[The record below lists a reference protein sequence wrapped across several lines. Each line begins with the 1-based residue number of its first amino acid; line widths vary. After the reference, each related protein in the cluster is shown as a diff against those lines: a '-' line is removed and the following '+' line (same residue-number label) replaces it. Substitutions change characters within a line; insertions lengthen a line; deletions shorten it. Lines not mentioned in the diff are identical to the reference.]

1 MRPEHWLFTIPLRL
15 RSLFRWAQADQELDD
30 ELRDHLER
38 KTEEYVA
45 KGLATDEARRR
56 ARLDLG
62 GMEQTKEKCRDAR
75 RVNRIQ
81 DLIQDLRY
89 GVRMLRK
96 SPGLTAVAVLTAALG
111 IAANVTVFSV
121 IDGLFL
127 RSVPAKNPGRLVRIV
142 APENDGEGL
151 FSIPEFAYL
160 RDHAKTVEE
169 LTAHYSTAPL
179 YISANGETGEVTG
192 AVVSTSYFSLLGLQP
207 FLGRFFTN
215 GEDSVP
221 DHDAVAVLGYGF
233 WQRIYG
239 GDSGVIGKTFLI
251 NSHSF
256 TIVGIMPPE
265 FHGTEIGGTP
275 LEIWIPAMM
284 IHVGYR
290 HCDGFQPSCTILA
303 ILARLKPGISAA
315 QAQTE
320 IAILMQQLRSS
331 NSAFDERYGASVT
344 PAVGITTDRGRNY
357 FLALAR
363 LLATIGGLLLLIV
376 CANLGGLLVARGTA
390 RGTEIA
396 MRLALGAGRGRIV
409 RQLITESLLL
419 AFAGGFLGLLLST
432 WTSRLLVNFYSLD
445 DEGYRHLLDVQP
457 NAAIVLYSIAVT
469 AAAGVLFGLLPAL
482 QASRT
487 DLNETLKGAAAT
499 VTTTKKLSRNG
510 LAVLQVA
517 FSLALLVGAELLA
530 RSDAFIQSGRNID
543 LHHVLGLRLPVSLIH
558 YPRDKAYT
566 FKKDVVRRLREL
578 PGVESV
584 SLAKGQGLVWHF
596 GSRGGD
602 RATLPGKTYAKP
614 GDEPMVAAKP
624 IAPDYFAT
632 LKIPFVS
639 GRDFNDSDKPG
650 SPLVT
655 IVNETFARQITGNRL
670 PLGKTVLIDDKPYE
684 IVGLVK
690 DAQMRSAVELPLP
703 VAYLP
708 FWQDDTLLEARMCIR
723 VAGDPA
729 AALPMVRKAIASI
742 DPEVP
747 VTEAMPLMDQVR
759 GAYKD
764 TRIANAVLSC
774 AALLALILSTMGLYG
789 VVSYEVTRRTKEIG
803 VRTALGARPQDV
815 AHLFLRQGF
824 RIVLTGVLFGG
835 GLAFATTRFLGA
847 WLFGVGSADALSF
860 GVATAVLLAATVTA
874 AYLPA
879 RRAMQVDPMVA
890 LRYE

>member
-1 MRPEHWLFTIPLRL
+1 MSFLRNITKGL
-15 RSLFRWAQADQELDD
+15 RSLFRKEQADQELNE
-30 ELRDHLER
+30 ELGAYLEMAAEEKMKDGMSRKDALRAVRLER
-38 KTEEYVA
+38 GSLEVSKEIV
-45 KGLATDEARRR
+45 RS
-56 ARLDLG
+56 G
-62 GMEQTKEKCRDAR
+62 GWECFVERCW
-75 RVNRIQ
+75 
-81 DLIQDLRY
+81 QDLRF
-89 GVRMLRK
+89 GLRMLRK
-96 SPGLTAVAVLTAALG
+96 NPGLTLVAVLTAALG

-127 RSVPAKNPGRLVRIV
+127 RSVPAKNPERLVRIV

-160 RDHAKTVEE
+160 RDHAKSVEE
-169 LTAHYSTAPL
+169 VTAHYSTAPL
-179 YISANGETGEVTG
+179 YISANGETGEVVG
-192 AVVSTSYFSLLGLQP
+192 AVVSSSYFSLLGLQP
-207 FLGRFFTN
+207 HLGRFFTSE
-215 GEDSVP
+215 EDSVP
-221 DHDAVAVLGYGF
+221 GRDAVAVLGYEF

-239 GDSGVIGKTFLI
+239 GDSNVIGKTFLI

-256 TIVGIMPPE
+256 TIVGIVPPE

-290 HCDGFQPSCTILA
+290 HCDGLQPSCTILA

-315 QAQTE
+315 EAQAE
-320 IAILMQQLRSS
+320 IATLLQQLRSS
-331 NSAFDERYGASVT
+331 NPAFDERYGASVW
-344 PAVGITTDRGRNY
+344 PAIGITRDRGRDY

-376 CANLGGLLVARGTA
+376 CANLGGLLIARGRV

-409 RQLITESLLL
+409 RQLLTESLLL

-432 WTSRLLVNFYSLD
+432 WTSRLLVSFYSVD
-445 DEGYRHLLDVQP
+445 DEGYAHLLDVHP
-457 NAAIVLYSIAVT
+457 NTAIVLYSIAVT
-469 AAAGVLFGLLPAL
+469 AVAGVSFGLLPAL

-487 DLNETLKGAAAT
+487 DLNETLKGGGGT
-499 VTTTKKLSRNG
+499 VDTSRTLSRTA
-510 LAVLQVA
+510 LAAVQVA
-517 FSLALLVGAELLA
+517 FSLALLVGAGLLA

-543 LHHVLGLRLPVSLIH
+543 LHHVLGLRLPVSLVH
-558 YPRDKAYT
+558 YPPDKAYR
-566 FKKDVVRRLREL
+566 FKKDVVRKLREL

-596 GSRGGD
+596 GSHGGD
-602 RATLPGKTYAKP
+602 RATLPGKIYAKP
-614 GDEPMVAAKP
+614 EDEPMVAAKP

-670 PLGKTVLIDDKPYE
+670 PLGQTVLIDDKPYQ

-690 DAQMRSAVELPLP
+690 DAQTRSAVELPLP

-708 FWQDDTLLEARMCIR
+708 FWQDETLLEARMCIR

-764 TRIANAVLSC
+764 ARIANAVLSC

-803 VRTALGARPQDV
+803 VRTALGARPHDV
-815 AHLFLRQGF
+815 VHLFLRQGF

-835 GLAFATTRFLGA
+835 GLAFATTRLLGA
-847 WLFGVGSADALSF
+847 WLFGVGSADTLSF

-874 AYLPA
+874 AYIPA
-879 RRAMQVDPMVA
+879 RRAMRVDPIVA

>member
-1 MRPEHWLFTIPLRL
+1 M
-15 RSLFRWAQADQELDD
+15 
-30 ELRDHLER
+30 
-38 KTEEYVA
+38 
-45 KGLATDEARRR
+45 
-56 ARLDLG
+56 
-62 GMEQTKEKCRDAR
+62 QT
-75 RVNRIQ
+75 
-81 DLIQDLRY
+81 LWQDLRY
-89 GVRMLRK
+89 GLRMLAK
-96 SPGLTAVAVLTAALG
+96 SPGLTLIAVLTAALG

-127 RSVPAKNPGRLVRIV
+127 RSVPAKNPERLVRIV
-142 APENDGEGL
+142 AQENDGEGL

-179 YISANGETGEVTG
+179 YISANGETGEVVG
-192 AVVSTSYFSLLGLQP
+192 AVVSSSYFSILGLQP
-207 FLGRFFTN
+207 RLGRFFTN

-221 DHDAVAVLGYGF
+221 DRDAVAVLGYGF
-233 WQRIYG
+233 WQRIYD
-239 GDSGVIGKTFLI
+239 GDPGVIGKTFLI

-331 NSAFDERYGASVT
+331 NPAFDERYGASVW
-344 PAVGITTDRGRNY
+344 PAIGITRDRGRDY

-396 MRLALGAGRGRIV
+396 MRLALGAGRARIV
-409 RQLITESLLL
+409 RQLLTESLLL
-419 AFAGGFLGLLLST
+419 AFAGGVLGLLLSL
-432 WTSRLLVNFYSLD
+432 WTSRLLVSFYSVD
-445 DEGYRHLLDVQP
+445 DEGYAHLLDVQP
-457 NAAIVLYSIAVT
+457 NATIVLYSIAMT

-487 DLNETLKGAAAT
+487 DLNETLKGGAAT
-499 VTTTKKLSRNG
+499 ATTTTKFSRTA
-510 LAVLQVA
+510 LAALQVA
-517 FSLALLVGAELLA
+517 FSLALLVGAGLLA

-543 LHHVLGLRLPVSLIH
+543 LHHVLGLRLPVSLVH
-558 YPRDKAYT
+558 YPPDKAYT
-566 FKKDVVRRLREL
+566 FKKEVVRKLREL

-602 RATLPGKTYAKP
+602 RATPPGKIYAKP
-614 GDEPMVAAKP
+614 EDEPMVAVKP

-650 SPLVT
+650 SPLVA
-655 IVNETFARQITGNRL
+655 IVNETFARQIMANRL
-670 PLGKTVLIDDKPYE
+670 PLGQTVLIDDKPYR

-690 DAQMRSAVELPLP
+690 DAQMRSGIELPLP

-723 VAGDPA
+723 FAGDPA

-742 DPEVP
+742 DPQVP

-764 TRIANAVLSC
+764 ARIANAVLSC
-774 AALLALILSTMGLYG
+774 AALLALVLSAMGLYG
-789 VVSYEVTRRTKEIG
+789 VVSYEVSRRTKEIG
-803 VRTALGARPQDV
+803 LRMALGAATRDV
-815 AHLFLRQGF
+815 VQLFLRQGLVV
-824 RIVLTGVLFGG
+824 VLVGVFCGG
-835 GLAFATTRFLGA
+835 TLAFATTRLLKT
-847 WLFGVGSADALSF
+847 WLFGVGSADPMSF
-860 GVATAVLLAATVTA
+860 AAAAAVLLLVTLTA

-879 RRAMQVDPMVA
+879 RRAMRVDPMVA
-890 LRYE
+890 LRHE

>member
-1 MRPEHWLFTIPLRL
+1 MTLWARFRSWWGATLR
-15 RSLFRWAQADQELDD
+15 RSRMESEMDA
-30 ELRDHLER
+30 ELRFHI
-38 KTEEYVA
+38 
-45 KGLATDEARRR
+45 EAYAQDLVSGGVPRQEAMRR
-56 ARLDLG
+56 ARLEFG
-62 GMEQTKEKCRDAR
+62 GIERVKEEGREAR
-75 RVNRIQ
+75 GVN
-81 DLIQDLRY
+81 LVESLVQDLRY
-89 GVRMLRK
+89 GLRMLRK
-96 SPGLTAVAVLTAALG
+96 SPGLTAVAVLTTALG
-111 IAANVTVFSV
+111 IAANVSVFSFV
-121 IDGLFL
+121 DGLFL
-127 RSVPAKNPGRLVRIV
+127 RSVPAKNPERLVRIV

-160 RDHAKTVEE
+160 RDRAKTVEE

-179 YISANGETGEVTG
+179 YVSANGETGEVTG
-192 AVVSTSYFSLLGLQP
+192 AVVSSSYFSLLGLQP
-207 FLGRFFTN
+207 RLGRFFTN

-221 DHDAVAVLGYGF
+221 DRDAVAVLGYGF

-315 QAQTE
+315 QAEAE
-320 IAILMQQLRSS
+320 IATLIQQLRSS

-344 PAVGITTDRGRNY
+344 PAIGITRDRGRDY
-357 FLALAR
+357 FFALAR
-363 LLATIGGLLLLIV
+363 LLATIGGLLFLVV
-376 CANLGGLLVARGTA
+376 CATLGGLLVARGTA
-390 RGTEIA
+390 RGTEIG
-396 MRLALGAGRGRIV
+396 MRLASGAGRGRIV
-409 RQLITESLLL
+409 RQLLTESLLL

-445 DEGYRHLLDVQP
+445 DEGYPHLLDVQP

-487 DLNETLKGAAAT
+487 DLNETLKGGAAT
-499 VTTTKKLSRNG
+499 LTTTWKFSRTA
-510 LAVLQVA
+510 LAALQVA
-517 FSLALLVGAELLA
+517 FSLALLVGAGLLA

-558 YPRDKAYT
+558 YPPDKAYT

-596 GSRGGD
+596 GGRGGD

-614 GDEPMVAAKP
+614 GDEPIVAAKP

-670 PLGKTVLIDDKPYE
+670 PLGQTVLIDDKPYE

-690 DAQMRSAVELPLP
+690 DVHMR
-703 VAYLP
+703 
-708 FWQDDTLLEARMCIR
+708 R
-723 VAGDPA
+723 
-729 AALPMVRKAIASI
+729 
-742 DPEVP
+742 
-747 VTEAMPLMDQVR
+747 
-759 GAYKD
+759 
-764 TRIANAVLSC
+764 
-774 AALLALILSTMGLYG
+774 
-789 VVSYEVTRRTKEIG
+789 TRRPRSPIS
-803 VRTALGARPQDV
+803 L
-815 AHLFLRQGF
+815 
-824 RIVLTGVLFGG
+824 
-835 GLAFATTRFLGA
+835 
-847 WLFGVGSADALSF
+847 
-860 GVATAVLLAATVTA
+860 
-874 AYLPA
+874 
-879 RRAMQVDPMVA
+879 
-890 LRYE
+890 

>member
-1 MRPEHWLFTIPLRL
+1 M
-15 RSLFRWAQADQELDD
+15 
-30 ELRDHLER
+30 
-38 KTEEYVA
+38 
-45 KGLATDEARRR
+45 
-56 ARLDLG
+56 
-62 GMEQTKEKCRDAR
+62 QT
-75 RVNRIQ
+75 
-81 DLIQDLRY
+81 LWQDLRY
-89 GVRMLRK
+89 GLRLLAK
-96 SPGLTAVAVLTAALG
+96 SPGLTLIAVLTAALG

-127 RSVPAKNPGRLVRIV
+127 RSVPAKNPERLVRIV
-142 APENDGEGL
+142 AQENDGEGL

-179 YISANGETGEVTG
+179 YISANGEAGEVVG
-192 AVVSTSYFSLLGLQP
+192 AVVSSSYFSILGLQP
-207 FLGRFFTN
+207 RLGRFFTN

-221 DHDAVAVLGYGF
+221 DRDAVAVLGYGF
-233 WQRIYG
+233 WQRIYD
-239 GDSGVIGKTFLI
+239 GDPGVIGKTFLI

-331 NSAFDERYGASVT
+331 NPAFDERYGASVW
-344 PAVGITTDRGRNY
+344 PAIGITRDRGRDY

-396 MRLALGAGRGRIV
+396 MRLALGAGRVRIV
-409 RQLITESLLL
+409 RQLLTESLLL
-419 AFAGGFLGLLLST
+419 AFAGGVLGLLLSL
-432 WTSRLLVNFYSLD
+432 WTSRLLVSFYSVD
-445 DEGYRHLLDVQP
+445 DEGYAHLLDVQP
-457 NAAIVLYSIAVT
+457 NATIALYSIAMT

-487 DLNETLKGAAAT
+487 DLNETLKGGAAT
-499 VTTTKKLSRNG
+499 ATTTTKFSRTA
-510 LAVLQVA
+510 LAALQVA
-517 FSLALLVGAELLA
+517 FSLALLVGAGLLA

-543 LHHVLGLRLPVSLIH
+543 LHHVLGLRLPVSLVH
-558 YPRDKAYT
+558 YPPDKAYT
-566 FKKDVVRRLREL
+566 FKKEVVRKLREL

-596 GSRGGD
+596 GSRGGN
-602 RATLPGKTYAKP
+602 RATPPGKIYAEP
-614 GDEPMVAAKP
+614 EDEPMVAVKP

-650 SPLVT
+650 SPLVA
-655 IVNETFARQITGNRL
+655 IVNETFARQIMTNQL
-670 PLGKTVLIDDKPYE
+670 PLDQTVLIDDKPYR

-690 DAQMRSAVELPLP
+690 DAQMRSGIELPLP

-723 VAGDPA
+723 VSGDPA

-742 DPEVP
+742 DPQVP

-764 TRIANAVLSC
+764 ARIANAVLSC
-774 AALLALILSTMGLYG
+774 AALLALVLSAMGLYG
-789 VVSYEVTRRTKEIG
+789 VVSYEVSRRTKEIG
-803 VRTALGARPQDV
+803 MRMALGAAARDV
-815 AHLFLRQGF
+815 VQLFLRQGLVVVF
-824 RIVLTGVLFGG
+824 VGVLCGG
-835 GLAFATTRFLGA
+835 TLAFATTRLLKT
-847 WLFGVGSADALSF
+847 WLFGVGSADPISF
-860 GVATAVLLAATVTA
+860 AAAAAVLLLVTLTA

-879 RRAMQVDPMVA
+879 RRAMRVDPMVA